1 MQKDDMDFD
10 SFLLR
15 SFALMEHEAYEKDD
29 AVFHM
34 GDAGDKFYIILKGSV
49 DVFVPKTQDEITS
62 DSYLESEAKRYH
74 LNLRH
79 IKYNHAEATNSDSSS
94 DRTPPL
100 HQKRDSIKPSS
111 KKQIPSHEEIA
122 DEQFKRRGGTGAGII
137 NTLAKLKVKNTH
149 YNNHLNHLQLFSK
162 FPEKKNLYIENGH
175 VKFRKIRTME
185 AGECFGE
192 IALSSDM
199 SRGASVIASSELHMV
214 TLCKAAYKQ
223 IFKNVETS
231 LKAKWNFFSEL
242 LKGTTKETITKFCYT
257 FKERVYRYNQK
268 IIEEGDIPRHV
279 FVIHEGEVQVN
290 DDDLGIAY

>member
-15 SFALMEHEAYEKDD
+15 SFDLMKYEAYEKDD
-29 AVFHM
+29 AVFHL
-34 GDAGDKFYIILKGSV
+34 GDAGDKFYIILKGSI
-49 DVFVPKTQDEITS
+49 DVFIPKTQDEITN
-62 DSYLESEAKRYH
+62 DSYLESEHKRYH

-79 IKYNHAEATNSDSSS
+79 IKQTNIEAMNSDSSS
-94 DRTPPL
+94 DRTPPV
-100 HQKRDSIKPSS
+100 QQRNPSG
-111 KKQIPSHEEIA
+111 KKLIPSHEEIA
-122 DEQFKRRGGTGAGII
+122 DEHMKKGGKGAGII

-149 YNNHLNHLQLFSK
+149 YTNHLNHMQLFYK
-162 FPEKKNLYIENGH
+162 FPEKKNLYIENGQ

-185 AGECFGE
+185 AGDCFGE

-199 SRGASVIASSELHMV
+199 CRGASVIASSELHV
-214 TLCKAAYKQ
+214 LTLSKSAYKQ

-257 FKERVYRYNQK
+257 FKERVFRYNQK

-279 FVIHEGEVQVN
+279 FVIHEGEVQVR
-290 DDDLGIAY
+290 